1 MIIIFVYYQVMLV
14 LTTMFVSV
22 NDSLPRTSYIK
33 MVDIWLIFAQ
43 LIPFFEVIL
52 HTFMDMLDVTNHTPF
67 ISHGCGSRMENPGT
81 LI

>member
-33 MVDIWLIFAQ
+33 MVDIWLIFTFC
-43 LIPFFEVIL
+43 IPFIEV
-52 HTFMDMLDVTNHTPF
+52 
-67 ISHGCGSRMENPGT
+67 
-81 LI
+81 LIQTYKVSFG